1 MYTVSTGFRNAVMS
15 GKPQKLKLTFGE
27 NQIAEQNL
35 SISGLTYSSMAFED
49 EELTIGAACS
59 AELGIELL
67 NFDGGLSSFNF
78 DGTEFT
84 ASIGVLVGEE
94 YEYVPLGVFIS
105 EKPDKLKPK
114 KISIT
119 AHDRMVKFDVSADA
133 FLNSLSYPTT
143 LKNIF
148 TLLCAHVGVPA
159 STADFPN
166 SGKNFDSPL
175 FRTQDVLCREVLQWI
190 AEAACSFAR
199 ISRSG
204 VCELAWFTDTD
215 ITFNKTANSAD
226 YYNAVVSEYQ
236 VAKIDKLQV
245 AASEKDIGVIIGT
258 GTNAYQIIDCPMLY
272 GYTDAQIRPYAE
284 VIYNRLN
291 SFAAFTPVELD
302 AKGDWSLE
310 AGDMIKVVTDDG
322 AYTFPIYRMDL
333 TFKGRARI
341 QYISSGSPSRPAISA
356 ENRRTLIAGRAAHEI
371 EMTVEGM
378 KQTVTRVAFLT
389 PVESDTDPSLGW
401 DEDQKTANT
410 GYQWYNDGKIKVWT
424 GSAWQT
430 VISPKYNQ
438 TATPT
443 GAKEGEYWYNPS
455 TKEIKRYTGSAWVV
469 DNTVCMPTTWTQNMQ
484 TQLEITAEGLSST
497 VTKDNVISTINQ
509 SSEAVSI
516 SASKINLNGVVT
528 ANNNFKIDT
537 SGKMTCVNATISGS
551 VTTGNLKA
559 TGGTIAGFT
568 INGDNLSGSKV
579 QLYSDTYNGCIKLG
593 GIEISGGYNSMV
605 SNHLYVDG
613 GISADNISMDS
624 ALIDDRIFMY
634 NPPGASGSS
643 NVRLVQQADG
653 RYSLGITSSSKQYK
667 KEIHDIREYDNVSD
681 RIDRVRAVTYTP
693 KSGLDKGRYFYGFI
707 AEELETEFPWLVDYQ
722 TDKETREVTAE
733 SVEYDRVPA
742 ILWADAQATHSL
754 LRQLDER
761 IKRLEQ

>member
-59 AELGIELL
+59 AELGVELL

-119 AHDRMVKFDVSADA
+119 AHDRMVKFDVSADT

-148 TLLCAHVGVPA
+148 TSLCAHVGVPA
-159 STADFPN
+159 SMADFPN
-166 SGKNFDSPL
+166 SGKTFDSPL

-204 VCELAWFTDTD
+204 VCELAWFTNTNV
-215 ITFNKTANSAD
+215 TFNKTANSAD

-245 AASEKDIGVIIGT
+245 AASEKDIGVIVGT

-272 GYTDAQIRPYAE
+272 GYTDAQIRPYAQ

-310 AGDMIKVVTDDG
+310 AGDLIKAVTDDG
-322 AYTFPIYRMDL
+322 TYTFPIYRMDL

-389 PVESDTDPSLGW
+389 PVESDTDPSLEW
-401 DEDQKTANT
+401 DDDQKTANT

-469 DNTVCMPTTWTQNMQ
+469 DNTVCMPTTWTQSMQ

-497 VTKDNVISTINQ
+497 VTKDNIISTINQ

-537 SGKMTCVNATISGS
+537 NGKMTCVNATISGS

-559 TGGTIAGFT
+559 SGGTIAGFT
-568 INGDNLSGSKV
+568 INGNNLTGNGVTLYGNIYGKLTLGAVDIEGYTGLSVKGNLYAEGNLTTDN
-579 QLYSDTYNGCIKLG
+579 
-593 GIEISGGYNSMV
+593 
-605 SNHLYVDG
+605 
-613 GISADNISMDS
+613 
-624 ALIDDRIFMY
+624 RFFMTS
-634 NPPGASGSS
+634 PPSASGSA
-643 NVRLVQQADG
+643 NTRLVSYSG
-653 RYSLGITSSSKQYK
+653 GGGYSLGMVSSSIRYK
-667 KEIHDIREYDNVSD
+667 KEIHDIREYDSVSD

-722 TDKETREVTAE
+722 TDKGTREVIAE

>member
-84 ASIGVLVGEE
+84 ASIGVLLGEE

-105 EKPDKLKPK
+105 EKPDRLKPK

-119 AHDRMVKFDVSADA
+119 AHDRMIKFDVSADA

-148 TLLCAHVGVPA
+148 TALCAHVGVPA

-166 SGKNFDSPL
+166 SGKTFDSPL

-204 VCELAWFTDTD
+204 VCELAWFTDTNV
-215 ITFNKTANSAD
+215 TFNKTANSAD

-245 AASEKDIGVIIGT
+245 AASEKDIGVIVGT

-272 GYTDAQIRPYAE
+272 GYTDAQIRPYAQ

-322 AYTFPIYRMDL
+322 TYTFPIYRMDL
-333 TFKGRARI
+333 TFKGRARV
-341 QYISSGSPSRPAISA
+341 QYISSGSPLRPAISA

-401 DEDQKTANT
+401 DDDQKTANT

-443 GAKEGEYWYNPS
+443 GAKAGEYWYNPS

-469 DNTVCMPTTWTQNMQ
+469 DNTVCMPTTWTQSMQ
-484 TQLEITAEGLSST
+484 TQIEITAEGMSSM
-497 VTKDNVISTINQ
+497 VTDGNIISTINQ
-509 SSEAVSI
+509 SKEAVSI

-537 SGKMTCVNATISGS
+537 NGKMTCVNANVSGT
-551 VTTGNLKA
+551 VTTNDIKA

-568 INGDNLSGSKV
+568 ISGNNLSGNGV
-579 QLYSDTYNGCIKLG
+579 TLYGNTYGKLTLG
-593 GIEISGGYNSMV
+593 AVDIEGYSGLSVKKDLSTEGN
-605 SNHLYVDG
+605 LTT
-613 GISADNISMDS
+613 DS
-624 ALIDDRIFMY
+624 RFFMTS
-634 NPPGASGSS
+634 PPSASGSA
-643 NVRLVQQADG
+643 NTRLVYYSG
-653 RYSLGITSSSKQYK
+653 GGGYSLGMTSSSRRYK
-667 KEIHDIREYDNVSD
+667 REIHDIREYDSVSD
-681 RIDRVRAVTYTP
+681 KIDRVRAVTYTP

-722 TDKETREVTAE
+722 TDKETREVMAE

>member
-105 EKPDKLKPK
+105 EKPDRLKPK

-133 FLNSLSYPTT
+133 FFNSLSYPTT

-148 TLLCAHVGVPA
+148 TALCAHVGVPA
-159 STADFPN
+159 SMADFPN
-166 SGKNFDSPL
+166 SGKTFDSPL

-204 VCELAWFTDTD
+204 VCELAWFTDAD
-215 ITFNKTANSAD
+215 VTFNKTANSAD

-245 AASEKDIGVIIGT
+245 AASEKDIGVIVGT

-310 AGDMIKVVTDDG
+310 AGDMIKVVTGDG
-322 AYTFPIYRMDL
+322 TYTFPIYRMDL

-341 QYISSGSPSRPAISA
+341 QYISSGSPLRPAISA

-401 DEDQKTANT
+401 DDDQKTANT

-455 TKEIKRYTGSAWVV
+455 TKEIKRYTGAAWVV
-469 DNTVCMPTTWTQNMQ
+469 DNTVCMPTTWTQSMQ

-497 VTKDNVISTINQ
+497 VTKDNIISTINQ

-537 SGKMTCVNATISGS
+537 NGKMTCVNATISGS

-559 TGGTIAGFT
+559 SGGTIAGFT
-568 INGDNLSGSKV
+568 INGNNLTGNGVTLYGNTYGKLTLGAVDIEGYTGLSVKGNLYAEGNLTTDN
-579 QLYSDTYNGCIKLG
+579 
-593 GIEISGGYNSMV
+593 
-605 SNHLYVDG
+605 
-613 GISADNISMDS
+613 
-624 ALIDDRIFMY
+624 RFFMTS
-634 NPPGASGSS
+634 PPSASGSA
-643 NVRLVQQADG
+643 NTRLVSYSG
-653 RYSLGITSSSKQYK
+653 GGGYSLGMVSSSIRYK
-667 KEIHDIREYDNVSD
+667 KEIHDIREYDSVSD

-722 TDKETREVTAE
+722 TDKETREVIAE